1 MTSDD
6 SERGS
11 ATIWTLTAAALVLA
25 VAYACVLVAAAYGA
39 RQRAA
44 AAADLAALAGAAR
57 LADGDPCAAAERV
70 VAANGAQL
78 AACSYDATSVAV
90 TAAVPVPPALRGLG
104 AGPATARAR
113 AGPVG

>member
-25 VAYACVLVAAAYGA
+25 VAYAGVLVAAAYGA

-44 AAADLAALAGAAR
+44 A
-57 LADGDPCAAAERV
+57 ERV
-70 VAANGAQL
+70 AAANGAQL